1 MNADSA
7 GPGTSTSSVGPR
19 TSTDSAE
26 PREVDL
32 IEIRMT
38 EPSDAD
44 VIARIEE
51 DRYGRDS
58 WSANQVR
65 EEIAGIGGTR
75 WYATAVVGGTIAGY
89 VGLFLAPPDA
99 DIQTLTVAREYSRRG
114 IGRLLLTK
122 AVAAA
127 KENACQRIFLEVRA
141 DNEAAL
147 GLYRSF
153 GFDRIGVRRG
163 YYADGGDAVNMRLR
177 LSETTLQEV
186 LR

>member
-1 MNADSA
+1 MNQ
-7 GPGTSTSSVGPR
+7 TIQIR
-19 TSTDSAE
+19 KTD
-26 PREVDL
+26 
-32 IEIRMT
+32 
-38 EPSDAD
+38 PSDAD
-44 VIARIEE
+44 VISRIEQ
-51 DRYGRDS
+51 DRYGPDS
-58 WSANQVR
+58 WSQNQVR

-75 WYATAVVGGTIAGY
+75 WYATAVADGAVAGY

-99 DIQTLTVAREYSRRG
+99 DIQTLTVAREHSRRG
-114 IGRLLLTK
+114 IGRLLLTE

-127 KENACQRIFLEVRA
+127 KEHGCQRIFLEVRA

-153 GFDRIGVRRG
+153 GFDRLGVRRA